1 MVIILGTIT
10 LETAADYEGV
20 EAELVR
26 RAARSRA
33 DPGNIDYAF
42 SRSIEDPA
50 VIRLT
55 EIWEDEQSLN
65 AHLQI
70 PDAAF
75 AAVLA
80 NTRIASAR
88 VTSYAASGQRELMER

>member
-10 LETAADYEGV
+10 LETADDFERIEG
-20 EAELVR
+20 ELVR

-55 EIWEDEQSLN
+55 EIWEDEGSLN

-70 PDAAF
+70 PDEAF

-88 VTSYAASGQRELMER
+88 VTSHEVSGGRVLMER